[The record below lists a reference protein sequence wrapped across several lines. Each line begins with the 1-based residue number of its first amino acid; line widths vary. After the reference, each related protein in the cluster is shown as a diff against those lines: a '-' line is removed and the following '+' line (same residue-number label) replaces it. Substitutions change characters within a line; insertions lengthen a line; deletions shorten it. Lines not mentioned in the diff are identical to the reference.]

1 MCQCGGLTE
10 ILDNMQ
16 GQDSW
21 KGHLKAKGGQQR
33 LPVLLTWG
41 GQSLLWGRRE
51 CVQLPPHRLNQ
62 QHLFLRSCFFN
73 FAVTVEGFMTIS
85 VNRVAT
91 HIGLPKNQLPD
102 SSSEAEL
109 SSVQMG
115 WVWCQ
120 SVAYRHEYDL
130 IFKM

>member
-1 MCQCGGLTE
+1 MCQCGGLAE
-10 ILDNMQ
+10 ILDSMQ

-21 KGHLKAKGGQQR
+21 RDTGGAKAACA
-33 LPVLLTWG
+33 LTWG
-41 GQSLLWGRRE
+41 GQSLLWGRNE
-51 CVQLPPHRLNQ
+51 TGCEPAAPL
-62 QHLFLRSCFFN
+62 LRSCFSN

-102 SSSEAEL
+102 SSASEAEL

-120 SVAYRHEYDL
+120 SMAYRHVYDL

>member
-1 MCQCGGLTE
+1 MC
-10 ILDNMQ
+10 
-16 GQDSW
+16 SS
-21 KGHLKAKGGQQR
+21 
-33 LPVLLTWG
+33 P
-41 GQSLLWGRRE
+41 
-51 CVQLPPHRLNQ
+51 LNQ
-62 QHLFLRSCFFN
+62 QLLFLRLCFFLT

-91 HIGLPKNQLPD
+91 HMGLPKKQLPD
-102 SSSEAEL
+102 SSASEAEL

-120 SVAYRHEYDL
+120 SVAYRHVYDL

>member
-1 MCQCGGLTE
+1 MCSYPLTHT
-10 ILDNMQ
+10 DP
-16 GQDSW
+16 
-21 KGHLKAKGGQQR
+21 AAA
-33 LPVLLTWG
+33 
-41 GQSLLWGRRE
+41 
-51 CVQLPPHRLNQ
+51 
-62 QHLFLRSCFFN
+62 FLRSCFFN

-91 HIGLPKNQLPD
+91 HTGLPKTQLPD
-102 SSSEAEL
+102 SSASEAEL

-120 SVAYRHEYDL
+120 SMAYRHVYDL

>member
-1 MCQCGGLTE
+1 MCSCPLTGCE
-10 ILDNMQ
+10 P
-16 GQDSW
+16 
-21 KGHLKAKGGQQR
+21 AAA
-33 LPVLLTWG
+33 
-41 GQSLLWGRRE
+41 
-51 CVQLPPHRLNQ
+51 
-62 QHLFLRSCFFN
+62 FLRSCFCN

-91 HIGLPKNQLPD
+91 HTGLPKNQLPD
-102 SSSEAEL
+102 SSAPEAEL

-120 SVAYRHEYDL
+120 SMAYRHVYDL